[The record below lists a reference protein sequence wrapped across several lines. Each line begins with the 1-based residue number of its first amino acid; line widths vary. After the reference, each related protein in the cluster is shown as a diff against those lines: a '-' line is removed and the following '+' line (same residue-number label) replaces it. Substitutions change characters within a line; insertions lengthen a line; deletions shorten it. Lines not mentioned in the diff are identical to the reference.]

1 MKAYTTY
8 KEKEIEITNPYN
20 NDQKE
25 YVIVEYREE
34 YDPGVWTYSNGDPGY
49 PPDFELEMCSWKL
62 IDEDAPTWLTD
73 ELVEETFYNIINK
86 T

>member
-34 YDPGVWTYSNGDPGY
+34 YDPGIWTYSNGDPGN
-49 PPDFELEMCSWKL
+49 PPHFEIELYKWK
-62 IDEDAPTWLTD
+62 IEFGDAPTWMTD
-73 ELVEETFYNIINK
+73 ELVEEIFYNSIN
-86 T
+86 

>member
-1 MKAYTTY
+1 MKYTTY
-8 KEKEIEITNPYN
+8 QEKEIEITNPYN

-25 YVIVEYREE
+25 YVIVEYKEQ
-34 YDPGVWTYSNGDPGY
+34 YDPGIWSYSNGDPGY